1 MTPRF
6 LTILTGRNAPKIQSQ
21 NIQITK
27 KRLRD
32 SIEDAGR
39 NRPREEDH
47 HFGFCPFERSSVG
60 STDGQKMRFGY
71 CLWAGRAVV
80 RLRHRR

>member
-6 LTILTGRNAPKIQSQ
+6 LTILTGRNAPKIRSQ

-47 HFGFCPFERSSVG
+47 HFGFCPFERS
-60 STDGQKMRFGY
+60 
-71 CLWAGRAVV
+71 
-80 RLRHRR
+80 